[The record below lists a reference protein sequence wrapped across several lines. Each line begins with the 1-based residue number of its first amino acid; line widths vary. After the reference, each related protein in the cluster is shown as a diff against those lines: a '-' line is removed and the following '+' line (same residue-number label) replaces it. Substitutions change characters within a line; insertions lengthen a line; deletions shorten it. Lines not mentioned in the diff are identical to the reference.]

1 MRHNLDN
8 TNQKKIIN
16 ITQKQSLSLLKPK
29 SNSKTII
36 KLMKKQPLI
45 CTTIMAPTVRG
56 LMSKIKIASS
66 IGSDIAELRI
76 DSLKNP
82 SPENIKKIITDSCL
96 PLIVTNRNKENH
108 GLFPSGNEEK
118 RLSLLFESMKAKP
131 AFIDIELPTAQ
142 ADRNAIIDTA
152 KKKGIGVICS
162 YHDFN
167 GTPSAEKIIKIFKK
181 ITSTDTD
188 IAKLV
193 FTPKTK
199 KDISNILHA
208 VESVR
213 CDDMPSTIFGMG
225 DMGQDT
231 RILSPVL
238 GSCLTYCSIKPDPTN
253 GLSQISVKDTR
264 AIFELLTKQK
274 KGWTS
279 VRKEHKELLALA
291 IAEFMSKEN
300 YPFIGRL
307 VDA

>member
-1 MRHNLDN
+1 M
-8 TNQKKIIN
+8 
-16 ITQKQSLSLLKPK
+16 TQKQSLSPLKPK

-45 CTTIMAPTVRG
+45 CTSITAPTARG
-56 LMSKIKIASS
+56 FMSKTKIASS
-66 IGSDIAELRI
+66 IGSDVAELRI
-76 DSLKNP
+76 DSLTNQ
-82 SPENIKKIITDSCL
+82 SPENIKKIIKDSCL
-96 PLIVTNRNKENH
+96 PLIVTNRNKENR
-108 GLFPSGNEEK
+108 GLFPSGNEQK

-131 AFIDIELPTAQ
+131 AFIDIELHTDEE
-142 ADRNAIIDTA
+142 DRNAIIDAA

-167 GTPSAEKIIKIFKK
+167 DTPSAEKIIKIFKVVA
-181 ITSTDTD
+181 STGAD

-193 FTPKTK
+193 FTPHTK
-199 KDISNILHA
+199 KDIVNILHA
-208 VESVR
+208 VEFVR
-213 CDDMPSTIFGMG
+213 YDNMPSTIFGMG

-253 GLSQISVKDTR
+253 GLSQVSVKDTR
-264 AIFELLTKQK
+264 AIFDILTKQK

-279 VRKEHKELLALA
+279 VRKEHKDLLALA
-291 IAEFMSKEN
+291 ITEFMSKEN

-307 VDA
+307 IDA